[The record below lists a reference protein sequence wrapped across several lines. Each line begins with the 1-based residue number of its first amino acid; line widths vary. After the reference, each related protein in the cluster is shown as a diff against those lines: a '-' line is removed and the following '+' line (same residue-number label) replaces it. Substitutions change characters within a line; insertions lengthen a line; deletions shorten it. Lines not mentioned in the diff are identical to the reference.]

1 MYIFENGAYR
11 QMTAEEFEA
20 FWAERETP
28 PEPEPTFEERSSAL
42 ESALI
47 AILTGGGAGV

>member
-20 FWAERETP
+20 FWAEREAQ
-28 PEPEPTFEERSSAL
+28 PEQEQLSAEEVLQIIMGVL
-42 ESALI
+42 E
-47 AILTGGGAGV
+47 

>member
-20 FWAERETP
+20 FWAEREAP
-28 PEPEPTFEERSSAL
+28 PEAEQLSAEEAL
-42 ESALI
+42 QI
-47 AILTGGGAGV
+47 IMGVLE